1 MKYASPSKFSKS
13 KTNRAGIILSN
24 SSSEKEKN
32 NALEVLS
39 DWRAAHSY
47 LMHIFKKRLKRV
59 SEKIDKNALS
69 SQRLKRV
76 SSIIKK
82 LNRKYDNNEIRQAIM
97 KLTQMQDIT
106 GCRAVMSNVNLAR
119 LLCNEEYIKGDL
131 KHKRVN
137 SKGYITY
144 PKKDGYRSIHL
155 IYRYKSD
162 KNKKMYNELLVE
174 VQIRSKIQHIW
185 ATAVETV
192 GFFTGQAIKS
202 NEGQKE
208 WVDFF
213 RLVSSAFAR
222 LENCP
227 LIPNTPLDE
236 KELFLLI
243 KKKEKEMNVIAK
255 LKSWT
260 KSIKLLDEELKNKKN
275 SRFFLLEL
283 DSIQDKLIIT
293 AYSPRQEEKAI
304 KDYAKIEK
312 KIYGKKEYDVILVGA
327 DTTLDLKKAYPN
339 YFIDTREFIKYLNKV
354 LKKY

>member
-1 MKYASPSKFSKS
+1 
-13 KTNRAGIILSN
+13 
-24 SSSEKEKN
+24 
-32 NALEVLS
+32 
-39 DWRAAHSY
+39 
-47 LMHIFKKRLKRV
+47 
-59 SEKIDKNALS
+59 
-69 SQRLKRV
+69 
-76 SSIIKK
+76 
-82 LNRKYDNNEIRQAIM
+82 
-97 KLTQMQDIT
+97 
-106 GCRAVMSNVNLAR
+106 
-119 LLCNEEYIKGDL
+119 LLCNEHYIKGDL

-137 SKGYITY
+137 SKDYITY

-162 KNKKMYNELLVE
+162 KNKKMYNGLLVE

-192 GFFTGQAIKS
+192 SFFTGQAIKS

-208 WVDFF
+208 WIDFF

-227 LIPNTPLDE
+227 LVSNTPPNE

-243 KKKEKEMNVIAK
+243 KKKEKELNVIAR
-255 LKSWT
+255 LKNWT
-260 KSIKLLDEELKNKKN
+260 KSIKLLDEELKNKIN

-283 DSIQDKLIIT
+283 DSVQDKLIIT
-293 AYSPRQEEKAI
+293 AYSQRQEEKAI
-304 KDYAKIEK
+304 KDYAKVEK
-312 KIYGKKEYDVILVGA
+312 RIYGKKEYDVVLVGA

-339 YFIDTREFIKYLNKV
+339 YFVDTSEFIKYLNKV